1 MSTTQSTF
9 DVFRGKA
16 YAGMPGDG
24 SYQNVDGSQLV
35 SGQLSF
41 GEPASMGEKDRTIEA
56 FDATKPFAGIAVREF
71 YMGDGA
77 IGEEGNKPFDATDSR
92 KWDVDTGVFG
102 RWWVRASNPVKNGQ
116 KATLTTDGKWAGGA
130 VVGNFILEGAIFK
143 STGDDGD
150 LVLVELTGGR
160 GLTEIEAVAP

>member
-1 MSTTQSTF
+1 MSVTQNNF

-35 SGQLSF
+35 SGQVSF
-41 GEPASMGEKDRTIEA
+41 GEPTSMGEKDRTITA
-56 FDATKPFAGIAVREF
+56 FDPTKPFAGIAVREF

-77 IGEEGNKPFDATDSR
+77 IGEEGNKPFDASDSR

-116 KATLTTDGKWAGGA
+116 KATLTTAGKWAGGELA
-130 VVGNFILEGAIFK
+130 TNFILEGATFK
-143 STGDDGD
+143 STGDTDD

-160 GLTEIEAVAP
+160 TLTEITA